1 MRILHVN
8 CNYVHTPLHR
18 VMINHLSTNEIYNTV
33 YCPIYSQYEK
43 KELEV
48 QPNEHVSVCFRKYD
62 RLLYFYKQK
71 KIINDLKFKID
82 VDDYDVI
89 HAYTLMTDGN
99 VARKLS
105 KQFGKPY
112 VVAVRDTDVNIF
124 FRIKPYLRPLGVR
137 IMRDASAVFFLSET
151 YRSEVLQN
159 IVPKR
164 YRDMIAV
171 KTYVIPNGI
180 DDFWLNNRFT
190 DRDIDA
196 IQARL
201 ENKIVKVTCIGKIN
215 KRKNIPLVQ
224 QALAYLRKKGWR
236 TNIEIIGKV
245 EDESEYKKIL
255 MDEHSIILPPTD
267 KNGLIKHYRKA
278 DVFVLASHTET
289 FGLVYAEA
297 MSQGLPVIYTRG
309 QGFDGQFPEG
319 EVGYAVS
326 DTDPHEI
333 AAAIEKLCSNYRAVS
348 SNVIR
353 KVQKFRW
360 DDICE
365 KYRDIYRG
373 IKNVRDS
380 I

>member
-1 MRILHVN
+1 MRILHIN
-8 CNYVHTPLHR
+8 CNYVHTQLHR
-18 VMINHLSTNEIYNTV
+18 VMINHLSTADINNTV
-33 YCPIYSQYEK
+33 FCPIFSQSEK
-43 KELEV
+43 KEFEA
-48 QPNEHVSVCFRKYD
+48 QPNEHVSVCFREYD
-62 RLLYFYKQK
+62 RLLYFYKQR
-71 KIINDLKFKID
+71 KIINNLKSEID
-82 VDDYDVI
+82 VNKYDVI

-99 VARKLS
+99 VARRLS

-112 VVAVRDTDVNIF
+112 VVAVRDTDVNSF
-124 FRIKPYLRPLGVR
+124 FRLKPYLRPLGVR
-137 IMRDASAVFFLSET
+137 IMREASAVFFLSEA

-164 YRDMIAV
+164 YRDMIAT

-190 DRDIDA
+190 DRDIDG

-201 ENKIVKVTCIGKIN
+201 RSKIVKVTCVGKIN
-215 KRKNIPLVQ
+215 KRKNIPLVE
-224 QALAYLRKKGWR
+224 QALAYLRKKGWN
-236 TNIEIIGKV
+236 TNLEIIGKI

-255 MDEHSIILPPTD
+255 MDEHSNVLPPTD
-267 KNGLIKHYRKA
+267 KNGLIKHYRNA
-278 DVFVLASHTET
+278 DIFVLASHTET

-326 DTDPHEI
+326 DTDPQEI
-333 AAAIEKLCSNYRAVS
+333 ADGIEKICSNYRTIS
-348 SNVIR
+348 SNAIR
-353 KVQKFRW
+353 DVQKFRW

-373 IKNVRDS
+373 IKNGRES